1 MLVGADSSSGL
12 QLPDLEQ
19 LTQAYGVGYARIESH
34 QGLDDKL
41 KQVLDRSGPVVCEVL
56 VQVEEARV
64 PRVMTRINEQGK
76 PETGALEDLYPFLP
90 RDEFAQQ
97 MSLAEHD

>member
-1 MLVGADSSSGL
+1 
-12 QLPDLEQ
+12 LPDLQQ
-19 LTQAYGVGYARIESH
+19 LAAAYGVGYVRIDAH
-34 QGLDDKL
+34 QGLDATL
-41 KQVLDRSGPVVCEVL
+41 SEVLERSGPVICEVL

-90 RDEFAQQ
+90 RDEFIEQ
-97 MSLAEHD
+97 MAISERN